1 MKKFSI
7 LLLSLFSLLL
17 LASCKQDSLQAKITI
32 ETITPARTSVYLV
45 LNVDDPTEELT
56 AGTIEAK
63 TFYNGNLVSTA
74 TAITDEDEVTT
85 VEVTGLSI
93 GYEYK
98 LEIHATSNKKGYK
111 LTETT
116 FKTSTLGATIDNPKI
131 INTIAEFRDMESDL
145 SAYYKLG
152 SDLDFSETPFVPM
165 FQSMNFQGFLDGNG
179 KTLKNITINQRRS
192 YTSVFGRNNGTIKD
206 LNVENINIS
215 LVGPNTSSQ
224 YVGLIVARN
233 TGTLNN
239 VNILNGQMTLNFNYV
254 GNVYVGGLAAYN
266 DVNGKILNSSVK
278 ATFDLTAAGRT
289 EFSAGG
295 IAGRVVASTIT
306 NSSAELTAN
315 LDNADSAYIGGA
327 IGYIT
332 NSATLTP
339 NVTKTKSTLTLST
352 KTNVIQTSKLDGK
365 VEVIQVSIGGFVGRA
380 IGTTF
385 NEVYANLEMTLQ
397 EASNTSNEQSIYDTY
412 AVGGFA
418 GSISS
423 STSLSNVLVSS
434 DILVDDS
441 ADELIHGFERL
452 YIGSITGE
460 VYNSSYHKV
469 LSIDS
474 SIVVDSNN
482 KLFISLSPLNGNSE
496 KIELGNFEGV
506 IITLNTVEY
515 LNQKVIQNSKDDLET
530 FDLVSSSRI
539 DYFTSQFILEILNN
553 L

>member
-7 LLLSLFSLLL
+7 LLLSIFSLLL
-17 LASCKQDSLQAKITI
+17 VSCKQDTLSAKITI
-32 ETITPARTSVYLV
+32 ESITPARTSVYLV

-56 AGTIEAK
+56 EGTIEAK
-63 TFYNGNLVSTA
+63 AFYNGNLVSTA
-74 TAITDEDEVTT
+74 IAITDEDELTT

-98 LEIHATSNKKGYK
+98 LEIYATSNKKGYK

-131 INTIAEFRDMESDL
+131 INTIDEFREMESDV
-145 SAYYKLG
+145 SAYYRLG

-192 YTSVFGRNNGTIKD
+192 YTSIFGRNNGTIKD
-206 LNVENINIS
+206 LNVENITIS

-224 YVGLIVARN
+224 YVGLMVARN

-239 VNILNGQMTLNFNYV
+239 INILNGQVTLNFNYV
-254 GNVYVGGLAAYN
+254 GNVYVGGLVAYN

-278 ATFDLTAAGRT
+278 ATFDLTSAGRT

-295 IAGRVVASTIT
+295 ISGRVVASTIT
-306 NSSAELTAN
+306 NSSAELTVN

-339 NVTKTKSTLTLST
+339 NITKTQATLTLSSE
-352 KTNVIQTSKLDGK
+352 TNVVQTSKLDGK

-380 IGTTF
+380 VGTTF
-385 NEVYANLEMTLQ
+385 NEVYANLDMTLV
-397 EASNTSNEQSIYDTY
+397 EASNTSNEQSNYDTY
-412 AVGGFA
+412 AVGGFS

-423 STSLSNVLVSS
+423 STSLTNVLVSS
-434 DILVDDS
+434 DILVGNS
-441 ADELIHGFERL
+441 ADEMIHGFERL
-452 YIGSITGE
+452 YVGSITGE
-460 VYNSSYHKV
+460 AYNSRYDKV

-482 KLFISLSPLNGNSE
+482 LLISLSPLNGNSE
-496 KIELGNFEGV
+496 EIELGNFDAV
-506 IITLNTVEY
+506 TITLNTVEY
-515 LNQKVIQNSKDDLET
+515 LNQKVIQRNIDDLET
-530 FDLVSSSRI
+530 LDLVSGSRT
-539 DYFTSQFILEILNN
+539 DYFTSEFILQILNN

>member
-1 MKKFSI
+1 MKKYSI
-7 LLLSLFSLLL
+7 LLLSVLSLLL
-17 LASCKQDSLQAKITI
+17 LASCNKDPLTAKITI
-32 ETITPARTSVYLV
+32 ESITPARTSVFLV
-45 LNVDDPTEELT
+45 LNVDDPLEELT
-56 AGTIEAK
+56 EETIEAK
-63 TFYNGNLVSTA
+63 AYYNGDLVATA
-74 TAITDEDEVTT
+74 TAVTDEDEITT
-85 VEVTGLSI
+85 VELTGLSI

-98 LEIHATSNKKGYK
+98 LEIFATADKKGYK
-111 LTETT
+111 FIETT

-131 INTIAEFRDMESDL
+131 INTVEEFRKMESDV
-145 SAYYKLG
+145 SAYYQLG
-152 SDLDFSETPFVPM
+152 SDIDFSETPFVPM
-165 FQSMNFQGFLDGNG
+165 FQSTNFQGFLDGNG

-206 LNVENINIS
+206 LNVENITIS
-215 LVGPNTSSQ
+215 LVGSNTSSQ

-233 TGTLNN
+233 TGTINN
-239 VNILNGQMTLNFNYV
+239 VNILSGQITLDFNYV

-295 IAGRVVASTIT
+295 IAGRVVASTVT
-306 NSSAELTAN
+306 NASSELTVN

-339 NVTKTKSTLTLST
+339 SVTKTKATLALST
-352 KTNVIQTSKLDGK
+352 KTNVIQTSKTDGK

-385 NEVYANLEMTLQ
+385 NEVYAHLDMTLL
-397 EASNTSNEQSIYDTY
+397 EASNTANEQSNYDTY

-423 STSLSNVLVSS
+423 STTVTNVLVSS
-434 DILVDDS
+434 DIIVGNS
-441 ADELIHGFERL
+441 ADEMIHGFERL
-452 YIGSITGE
+452 FVGSITGE
-460 VYNSSYHKV
+460 AYNSSYDKV

-474 SIVVDSNN
+474 SIVVDSND
-482 KLFISLSPLNGNSE
+482 LLISLSPLNGNSE
-496 KIELGNFEGV
+496 KTSSGSFDGIT
-506 IITLNTVEY
+506 ITLNAVEY
-515 LNQKVIQNSKDDLET
+515 LDKKVIYRSVEDIET
-530 FDLVSSSRI
+530 LDLVASSRD
-539 DYFTSQFILEILNN
+539 DYFTSEFILGILNN